1 MAESY
6 STLIEQF
13 PWVATLVGITCL
25 VLAAW
30 LTNSVF
36 KRLILRGIQRVLS
49 STSYGIP
56 IPPYATFNS

>member
-36 KRLILRGIQRVLS
+36 KRLILRGIHVYSLKESRTLS
-49 STSYGIP
+49 HAS
-56 IPPYATFNS
+56 